1 MLFIFALSCL
11 IICLWLKDFWT
22 NTLLFAD
29 SKRCFSFIIQE
40 SHWYHLKVSYK
51 GLCICVAYTDCIQC
65 FFTYF
70 PGCWEFLRINII
82 ICIDFRIFSV
92 SAASYD
98 HLIKNHLF
106 FRSVRQEN
114 RIWQVERTAS
124 IRNTSSCWG
133 LLKASCFSHY
143 THLKKAKHQD
153 LFSYLPSLLVI

>member
-1 MLFIFALSCL
+1 M
-11 IICLWLKDFWT
+11 KDFWT

-40 SHWYHLKVSYK
+40 SHWYHLKVSLVF
-51 GLCICVAYTDCIQC
+51 GICVAYTDCVQC

-70 PGCWEFLRINII
+70 PVCSEFLRINII
-82 ICIDFRIFSV
+82 ICTDFRIFSV

-98 HLIKNHLF
+98 HLIKNHSF

-114 RIWQVERTAS
+114 RISQVERTAS
-124 IRNTSSCWG
+124 IRNASSCWG
-133 LLKASCFSHY
+133 LLKAGCFSHY